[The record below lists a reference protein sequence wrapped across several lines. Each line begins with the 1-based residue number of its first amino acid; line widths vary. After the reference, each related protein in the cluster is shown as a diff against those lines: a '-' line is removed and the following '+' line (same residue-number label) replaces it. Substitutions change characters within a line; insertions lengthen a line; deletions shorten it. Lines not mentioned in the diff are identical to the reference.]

1 VKVEDTNALRY
12 ILEDELYLL
21 DEDKNLYN
29 ETKASAPEIKTPPP
43 SFNYLGSNKKNF
55 LVVVH
60 YPGYEFIQDE
70 HLSALEKVLSGIKHS
85 RDDVA
90 ILNLAKNDGAA
101 YAQIAAFFNPQTV
114 VILGKQALPEGLTGL
129 DFNTIATTDSAKA
142 LLTFSFDEMM
152 TNIDNKKAFWEQI
165 KNL

>member
-1 VKVEDTNALRY
+1 MKVEDTNALRY
-12 ILEDELYLL
+12 ILQDELYLL

-29 ETKASAPEIKTPPP
+29 ETKAFAPEIKTPAP

-55 LVVVH
+55 LILVN
-60 YPGYEFIQDE
+60 YPDREFIQDD
-70 HLSALEKVLSGIKHS
+70 HLVALEKVLSGIKHT

-90 ILNLAKNDGAA
+90 ILNLEKNAGAA
-101 YAQIAAFFNPQTV
+101 YAQIADFFKPQTV
-114 VILGKQALPEGLTGL
+114 VILGKQALPQGLSGL
-129 DFNTIATTDSAKA
+129 DFNTIAALDGGKA

-165 KNL
+165 KNV

>member
-1 VKVEDTNALRY
+1 MKVEHTNALRY
-12 ILEDELYLL
+12 ILQDELYLL

-29 ETKASAPEIKTPPP
+29 ETKASAPEIKTPLP

-55 LVVVH
+55 LILAN
-60 YPGYEFIQDE
+60 YADQEFVQDD
-70 HLSALEKVLSGIKHS
+70 HLAALEKVLSGIKHT

-129 DFNTIATTDSAKA
+129 DFNTIATTDGAKA
-142 LLTFSFDEMM
+142 LLTFSFEQMM